1 MPLTVLRGLVDSDM
15 HTNPYRTTNVMMPL
29 EQVAS
34 KHSLQGTVDEENKHR
49 QKTFMMT
56 LTHF

>member
-56 LTHF
+56 